1 MINRKKKPQQP
12 SPNRKLFEKPQP
24 KQAQVDIKDL
34 IRSEEEIA
42 SVIYKRAEMDKK
54 IDLLDFESQIRSKI
68 IEMIDPILQK
78 TLKDREDIKH
88 QN

>member
-1 MINRKKKPQQP
+1 MQQIDLK
-12 SPNRKLFEKPQP
+12 N
-24 KQAQVDIKDL
+24 L

-42 SVIYKRAEMDKK
+42 SVLMKRAEMDKR

-88 QN
+88 QDQVISELAEKVRLLEVTLY